1 MYKDVIARFLKV
13 VLNKKRPKRERQL
26 YTHYLAS
33 FISRANYVDAK
44 TICETLN
51 ALLKWVLNVYKYD
64 ATTNTAGQEREESH
78 PIRLHALFYTV
89 CQCTLY
95 ILCSRWEVVLHYF
108 NAAVLNHNQEG
119 EHDSND
125 IHSYPPMSDID
136 IQPQMWENICNHP
149 LHPLKHCIKDDVR
162 DNFLRLAKNLSLVP
176 DNILKKIQDSVSRS
190 IIKKRKRL
198 SSSKTPMKKRR
209 KSSIGNSIVTAATMQ
224 IKQTPK
230 KISFS
235 TLNVSSSSSRSN
247 QGITATGANNT
258 INYIPELQNHF

>member
-95 ILCSRWEVVLHYF
+95 ILCSRWEKCYIILMQLF
-108 NAAVLNHNQEG
+108 CSITKKENLIQMKCIA
-119 EHDSND
+119 
-125 IHSYPPMSDID
+125 IHQWPTLIYNPKCGKIYA
-136 IQPQMWENICNHP
+136 I
-149 LHPLKHCIKDDVR
+149 
-162 DNFLRLAKNLSLVP
+162 
-176 DNILKKIQDSVSRS
+176 ILYTR
-190 IIKKRKRL
+190 
-198 SSSKTPMKKRR
+198 
-209 KSSIGNSIVTAATMQ
+209 
-224 IKQTPK
+224 
-230 KISFS
+230 
-235 TLNVSSSSSRSN
+235 
-247 QGITATGANNT
+247 
-258 INYIPELQNHF
+258 